1 MIDNESGPL
10 YPSDGLRDL
19 LSKIEALRTL
29 RQKQVRERCHPH
41 LKRFTQQELND
52 EACPTYKNLL
62 IGRSQRVPSR
72 KTILQIAHYLECSA
86 EVRNDLLLAA
96 RYLPESLEL
105 EGPQLKEALE
115 QAQSLMGTLPYP
127 ALLLTHTFEVQAIN
141 DHFQQVFEFP
151 HLISIPEYQRNIL
164 HFFFNPALPL
174 RVRST
179 FNEQE
184 ITSWQAH
191 AFQCIQH
198 FKQSNRLYQFEAWYQ
213 DLVERLSTVA
223 DFRTYWDQDAKLLD
237 EADTLSKGVLCH
249 HRRTGE
255 LLPIQFQRV
264 HISLSDH
271 RYPSIVAFLP
281 QDDMGC
287 AALAPLSSA
296 KPQGYDAVGRH

>member
-10 YPSDGLRDL
+10 DPSDELRDL
-19 LSKIEALRTL
+19 LSKIEALRTM
-29 RQKQVRERCHPH
+29 RQQQVKEHSHPH

-62 IGRSQRVPSR
+62 IGRSQRVPGR
-72 KTILQIAHYLECSA
+72 KTILQIAQYLECSA
-86 EVRNDLLLAA
+86 AERNDLLLVA

-105 EGPQLKEALE
+105 EGFQLKEALE

-141 DHFQQVFEFP
+141 ALFLQFFEFP
-151 HLISIPEYQRNIL
+151 QLRFIPRHQRNLL
-164 HFFFNPALPL
+164 HFFFHPNLPL
-174 RVRST
+174 RARST

-184 ITSWQAH
+184 VLSWQAH
-191 AFQCIQH
+191 ASQCIQH

-213 DLVERLSTVA
+213 DLVEQLSTVA
-223 DFRTYWDQDAKLLD
+223 DFRTYWDQDARLLD
-237 EADTLSKGVLCH
+237 EADTLFKGVLCRH
-249 HRRTGE
+249 SRTGE
-255 LLPIQFQRV
+255 LLPIRFRRV

-287 AALAPLSSA
+287 AALASRFP
-296 KPQGYDAVGRH
+296 